1 MALQP
6 RRVYLGQRF
15 RQHHYPIHVS
25 KIHVNDIDPILT
37 TASVLTFALQL

>member
-15 RQHHYPIHVS
+15 RHVS
-25 KIHVNDIDPILT
+25 KIHVNEIDPILT
-37 TASVLTFALQL
+37 TASVLTFTLQL